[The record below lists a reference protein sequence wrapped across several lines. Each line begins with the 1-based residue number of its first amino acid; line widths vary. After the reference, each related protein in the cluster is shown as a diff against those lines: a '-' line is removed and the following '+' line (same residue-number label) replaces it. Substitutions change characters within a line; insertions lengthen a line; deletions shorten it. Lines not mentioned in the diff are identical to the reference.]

1 MSRHDR
7 HVFVVD
13 DEVQITQT
21 LALILTREGFRV
33 SAFTNPLEALES
45 MKTTSPDLL
54 ISDVMMPQLSGVELA
69 IRTSKSRPDCKILLF
84 TASTADLLKNARA
97 NGHDFRL
104 LRKPVHPSDLLQE
117 IEDIGGTKGGGRRET
132 HDHSRP
138 THKKSK
144 C

>member
-1 MSRHDR
+1 MHRHGR

-33 SAFTNPLEALES
+33 SAFNNPLEALES

-69 IRTSKSRPDCKILLF
+69 IRTSLSRPQCKILLF

-97 NGHDFRL
+97 NGHNFRL

-117 IEDIGGTKGGGRRET
+117 LNEIREADGDGR
-132 HDHSRP
+132 
-138 THKKSK
+138 
-144 C
+144 